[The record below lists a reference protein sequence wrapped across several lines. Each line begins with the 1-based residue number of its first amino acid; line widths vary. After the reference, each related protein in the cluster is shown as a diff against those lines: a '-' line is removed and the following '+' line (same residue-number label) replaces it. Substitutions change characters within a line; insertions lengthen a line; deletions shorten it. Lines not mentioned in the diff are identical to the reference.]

1 MTMAER
7 ATTATVTIP
16 SEFGEGHR
24 VQDEIIAALESHGY
38 GDRDVFSVRLAL
50 EEAIVNAI
58 KHGNQMDAEKRV
70 HIHYC
75 VSSELFHVRIEDEGP
90 GFNPVELPDP
100 TAPENMEKL
109 CGRGVML
116 IKGFMTSVDYHGR
129 GNVVTMSKKRSPS
142 E

>member
-1 MTMAER
+1 MTDPV
-7 ATTATVTIP
+7 TVVDVTFP

-24 VQDEIIAALESHGY
+24 IQDEIIAALESHGY

-58 KHGNQMDAEKRV
+58 KHGNQMDPEKRV
-70 HIHYC
+70 RIQYR
-75 VSSELFHVRIEDEGP
+75 VNSSLFHIRIEDEGA
-90 GFNPVELPDP
+90 GFNPCDLPDP
-100 TAPENMEKL
+100 TAFENIEKL

-116 IKGFMTSVDYHGR
+116 IRGFMSSVDYHGR
-129 GNVVTMSKKRSPS
+129 GNIVTMTKKRSPI

>member
-1 MTMAER
+1 MTDHV
-7 ATTATVTIP
+7 TTVETTIP

-24 VQDEIIAALESHGY
+24 VQDEIISALESHGF

-58 KHGNQMDAEKRV
+58 KHGNQMDPEKRV
-70 HIHYC
+70 RIHYR
-75 VSSELFHVRIEDEGP
+75 VSSELFHVRIEDAGL
-90 GFNPVELPDP
+90 GFNPTELPDP
-100 TAPENMEKL
+100 TSPENMEKL

-116 IKGFMTSVDYHGR
+116 IRGFMTSVDYHGR
-129 GNVVTMSKKRSPS
+129 GNVVTMSKKRSNP